1 MKALSNK
8 DCMFISQMEIIYIEV
23 LADLISNTKMVA
35 TNGDYPPKSPL
46 RRPSGQALSLGDF
59 KNRSRV
65 GNAHQ
70 YTKILFWERFS
81 LSSRAKLFVYNFDSL
96 PSEGNSRISN

>member
-35 TNGDYPPKSPL
+35 TNGDYPPKSPAIIGGL
-46 RRPSGQALSLGDF
+46 
-59 KNRSRV
+59 
-65 GNAHQ
+65 
-70 YTKILFWERFS
+70 
-81 LSSRAKLFVYNFDSL
+81 
-96 PSEGNSRISN
+96 

>member
-1 MKALSNK
+1 
-8 DCMFISQMEIIYIEV
+8 
-23 LADLISNTKMVA
+23 MV
-35 TNGDYPPKSPL
+35 TIPLNPP
-46 RRPSGQALSLGDF
+46 QSLGDF

-70 YTKILFWERFS
+70 YTLILFWERFS

-96 PSEGNSRISN
+96 PSDRIERISN